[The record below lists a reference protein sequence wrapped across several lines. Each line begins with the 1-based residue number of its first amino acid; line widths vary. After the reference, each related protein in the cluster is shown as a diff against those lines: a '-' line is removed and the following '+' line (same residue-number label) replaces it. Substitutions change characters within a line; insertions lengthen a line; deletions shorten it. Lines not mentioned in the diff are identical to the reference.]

1 MTLSPGDPPLK
12 GIRVLDL
19 SRVLAGPYCSM
30 TLSDLGAEVI
40 KVEIP
45 GRGDDTRAFPP
56 FLEGESS
63 YYLSL
68 NRGKK
73 SLTLNLKDEK
83 GVEVLHRLVKKCD
96 VVLENFRPG
105 VTKRLG
111 VDYDVLKEIKEDL
124 IYCSISSYGQTGP
137 YATRPGYDL
146 IIQGMSGLMGIT
158 GEQDRP
164 PVRVGVAVTDLN
176 AGMYAVMA
184 ILSALR
190 VRDQLGI
197 GQYLDVSMMDAA
209 VSWMTYMAGSYFAN
223 GEVPPRMGGA
233 HPSIVPYQTFEAG
246 DGKFLL
252 VAGGNDRLF
261 KILCEVMDMEHL
273 VVDPMYVS
281 NTVRVENR
289 DILVPIIHERLLTK
303 PRDAW
308 LSKLMESGF
317 PCAPVNAMDEVFSDP
332 QLLHRNMLVT
342 MDHPKIGKIKQIG
355 APLKFSDTPLKIEL
369 PPPMLGQHTDEVL
382 VKLCGYSEDEVAA
395 LKENKVV

>member
-1 MTLSPGDPPLK
+1 MTILPGDPPLK

-30 TLSDLGAEVI
+30 TLSDLGAEII

-45 GRGDDTRAFPP
+45 GRGDDTRGFPP

-83 GVEVLHRLVKKCD
+83 GVEVLHRLVEKCD
-96 VVLENFRPG
+96 IVLENFRPG

-111 VDYDVLKEIKEDL
+111 VDYEALKGIKEDL

-137 YATRPGYDL
+137 YATWPGYDL

-158 GEQDRP
+158 GEKERP

-176 AGMYAVMA
+176 AGMYATMA

-190 VRDQLGI
+190 VRDQRGI

-209 VSWMTYMAGSYFAN
+209 VSWLTYMAGGYFAS
-223 GEVPPRMGGA
+223 GKVPERMGGA

-246 DGKFLL
+246 DG
-252 VAGGNDRLF
+252 
-261 KILCEVMDMEHL
+261 
-273 VVDPMYVS
+273 
-281 NTVRVENR
+281 
-289 DILVPIIHERLLTK
+289 
-303 PRDAW
+303 
-308 LSKLMESGF
+308 
-317 PCAPVNAMDEVFSDP
+317 
-332 QLLHRNMLVT
+332 
-342 MDHPKIGKIKQIG
+342 
-355 APLKFSDTPLKIEL
+355 
-369 PPPMLGQHTDEVL
+369 
-382 VKLCGYSEDEVAA
+382 
-395 LKENKVV
+395 

>member
-111 VDYDVLKEIKEDL
+111 VDYDVLKKIKEDL

-190 VRDQLGI
+190 VRDQLDI

-252 VAGGNDRLF
+252 IAGGNDRLF

-289 DILVPIIHERLLTK
+289 EILVPIIQENLLTK
-303 PRDAW
+303 PRDVW

-317 PCAPVNAMDEVFSDP
+317 PCAPVNTMDEVFSDP

-395 LKENKVV
+395 LKKNNVV

>member
-190 VRDQLGI
+190 VRDQLDI

-289 DILVPIIHERLLTK
+289 EILVPIIQERLLTK
-303 PRDAW
+303 PRDVW

-355 APLKFSDTPLKIEL
+355 APLKFSDTPLKLEL

-395 LKENKVV
+395 LKKNNVV

>member
-111 VDYDVLKEIKEDL
+111 VDYDVLKKIKEDL

-176 AGMYAVMA
+176 AGMYAVIA

-190 VRDQLGI
+190 VRDQLDI

-289 DILVPIIHERLLTK
+289 EILVPIIQEKLLTK
-303 PRDAW
+303 PRDVW

-355 APLKFSDTPLKIEL
+355 APLKFSDTPLKLEL

-395 LKENKVV
+395 LKKNNVV

>member
-111 VDYDVLKEIKEDL
+111 VDYDVLKKIKEDL

-190 VRDQLGI
+190 VRDQLDI

-233 HPSIVPYQTFEAG
+233 HPSIVPYQT
-246 DGKFLL
+246 
-252 VAGGNDRLF
+252 
-261 KILCEVMDMEHL
+261 
-273 VVDPMYVS
+273 YS
-281 NTVRVENR
+281 VRSW
-289 DILVPIIHERLLTK
+289 IWST
-303 PRDAW
+303 
-308 LSKLMESGF
+308 
-317 PCAPVNAMDEVFSDP
+317 
-332 QLLHRNMLVT
+332 
-342 MDHPKIGKIKQIG
+342 
-355 APLKFSDTPLKIEL
+355 
-369 PPPMLGQHTDEVL
+369 
-382 VKLCGYSEDEVAA
+382 
-395 LKENKVV
+395 

>member
-1 MTLSPGDPPLK
+1 
-12 GIRVLDL
+12 
-19 SRVLAGPYCSM
+19 M

-111 VDYDVLKEIKEDL
+111 VDYDVLKKIKEDL

-190 VRDQLGI
+190 VRDQLDI

-252 VAGGNDRLF
+252 IAGGNDRLF

-289 DILVPIIHERLLTK
+289 EILVPIIQENLLTK
-303 PRDAW
+303 PRDVW

-317 PCAPVNAMDEVFSDP
+317 PCAPVNTMDEVFSDP

-355 APLKFSDTPLKIEL
+355 APLKFSDTPLKLEL

-382 VKLCGYSEDEVAA
+382 VKLCGYVGAA
-395 LKENKVV
+395 HRRGAGQAMRVLGG